1 MSVRNYLILGLGL
14 AAAVLVGCTSAENRA
29 GVAKSP
35 TAIEPILIGTRIP
48 NMALFDANGKNVGLS
63 DVLARHPTILVVYK
77 GNWCLY
83 CQQQLEDLQKIEPQ
97 ILAMGYQI
105 LAVSPDPP
113 AELQKSIQGK
123 NLRYQLLSDGQLSL
137 AKTLG
142 LAYLVDER
150 TRQQM
155 ESFGVTPR
163 NVSAQPDWMLPVPA
177 VFIVSTD
184 NRVRWEYVNPD
195 LRERVPPSILLAAAQ
210 ALAEK
215 PRP

>member
-1 MSVRNYLILGLGL
+1 MSIRNYLILVLGL
-14 AAAVLVGCTSAENRA
+14 AAAVLAGCASAEQT

-35 TAIEPILIGTRIP
+35 TTINPALIGTRIP
-48 NMALFDANGKNVGLS
+48 DMALFDSSGKKVELGN
-63 DVLARHPTILVVYK
+63 VLARKPTILVVYK

-83 CQQQLEDLQKIEPQ
+83 CQQQLEAMQKIEPDL
-97 ILAMGYQI
+97 LALGYQI

-123 NLRYQLLSDGQLSL
+123 NLRYQLLSDEQLSL

-142 LAYLVDER
+142 LAYSVDDR
-150 TRQQM
+150 TRMQM
-155 ESFGVTPR
+155 ESFGVIPK

-177 VFIVSTD
+177 VFIVSAD
-184 NRVRWEYVNPD
+184 NRIRWEYVNPD
-195 LRERVPPSILLAAAQ
+195 LRERVPTSVLMAAAQ